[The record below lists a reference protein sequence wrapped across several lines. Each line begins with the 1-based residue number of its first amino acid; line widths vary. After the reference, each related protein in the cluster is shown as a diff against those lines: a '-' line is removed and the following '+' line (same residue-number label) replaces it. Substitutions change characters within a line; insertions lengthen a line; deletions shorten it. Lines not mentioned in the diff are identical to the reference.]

1 MNMHLYPKLAW
12 HGIIKNKKT
21 YVPFLLTSIGLV
33 MMFYIV
39 SYLTYNKSVKQMR
52 GGGDM
57 PLILSWGGIFC
68 CHLSVLHEFVSYASP
83 ENGVRTV

>member
-57 PLILSWGGIFC
+57 QLSCHGVYRWWHFLSSSFC
-68 CHLSVLHEFVSYASP
+68 S
-83 ENGVRTV
+83 T

>member
-33 MMFYIV
+33 MMHRV
-39 SYLTYNKSVKQMR
+39 
-52 GGGDM
+52 
-57 PLILSWGGIFC
+57 LS
-68 CHLSVLHEFVSYASP
+68 HLQQIRQTDAW
-83 ENGVRTV
+83 RR

>member
-33 MMFYIV
+33 I
-39 SYLTYNKSVKQMR
+39 
-52 GGGDM
+52 
-57 PLILSWGGIFC
+57 IFSHRIEC
-68 CHLSVLHEFVSYASP
+68 SRS
-83 ENGVRTV
+83 

>member
-39 SYLTYNKSVKQMR
+39 SYLTLS
-52 GGGDM
+52 
-57 PLILSWGGIFC
+57 LIHI
-68 CHLSVLHEFVSYASP
+68 
-83 ENGVRTV
+83 

>member
-52 GGGDM
+52 AG
-57 PLILSWGGIFC
+57 GGIFC